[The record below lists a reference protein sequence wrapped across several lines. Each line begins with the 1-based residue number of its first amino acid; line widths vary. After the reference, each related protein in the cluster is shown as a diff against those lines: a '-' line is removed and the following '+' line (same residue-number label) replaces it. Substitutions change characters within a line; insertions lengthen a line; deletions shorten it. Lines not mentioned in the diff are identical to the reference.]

1 MERRSYCPC
10 FMDPWSSQQTAI
22 SSLNVH
28 DLEGDLKYMW
38 TNCHG
43 KVDFADNRFSR
54 SIKCFDN
61 YTTELH
67 RHLKQLV
74 RNHQNEINEVAID
87 YLFIPKNA
95 KGKHRLKPIKK

>member
-1 MERRSYCPC
+1 MERRSYCPR
-10 FMDPWSSQQTAI
+10 FMDPWSPQQTAI
-22 SSLNVH
+22 SSLNIH
-28 DLEGDLKYMW
+28 DLEGDLKCMW

-67 RHLKQLV
+67 RHSLV
-74 RNHQNEINEVAID
+74 RQASKSRLWHHIQGRSSVYQHIEQRIRLTV
-87 YLFIPKNA
+87 
-95 KGKHRLKPIKK
+95 HRN